1 VKVGAALHRVGA
13 DLGEPIEWTRDAQGH
28 VMVTGTA
35 IGGARRNEIEAA
47 LRGIAGVQLKFEESR
62 ASKSPARALSVIEGG
77 RLPWQTELE
86 TVLGSRAAVE
96 SFGNSVL
103 DLSDSVV
110 ARAHALKK
118 LDERFA
124 AAQLEPAERGQ
135 VDSIVE
141 KHRAEMARSSAELK
155 RRVIPILAKL
165 GSGIGTSGS
174 KWPLLTAAQQTDQWL
189 NVIFAGA
196 ATDRSLEQAASELG
210 RALASLED

>member
-1 VKVGAALHRVGA
+1 
-13 DLGEPIEWTRDAQGH
+13 
-28 VMVTGTA
+28 
-35 IGGARRNEIEAA
+35 
-47 LRGIAGVQLKFEESR
+47 
-62 ASKSPARALSVIEGG
+62 
-77 RLPWQTELE
+77 
-86 TVLGSRAAVE
+86 VE